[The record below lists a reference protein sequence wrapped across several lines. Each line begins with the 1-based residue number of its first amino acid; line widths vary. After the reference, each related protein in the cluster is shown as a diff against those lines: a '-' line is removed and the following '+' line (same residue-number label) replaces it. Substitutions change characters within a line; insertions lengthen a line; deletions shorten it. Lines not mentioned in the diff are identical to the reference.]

1 MGAPLWAPWSR
12 SSVPRSANGTIT
24 GVALPSV
31 NAVPETFVGSDGTFT
46 FTNVVPGF
54 YNAQVSFSNA
64 NKLATIDV
72 GGTPVTGLEFSLPVA
87 ILSGRILLDDGT
99 PIPDPELFVSGVTT
113 IVSPNIVI
121 STLLPFSAGGT
132 FAGLPDHG
140 ESQFYFRNLPEEYE
154 IRSIMAGSI
163 DLTKE
168 LLNFDGTKSFSIEV
182 RVARR
187 GASPPN
193 SSVRVV
199 GTVRDSSGAPAAA
212 ARVQLCCLHPQLM
225 DAISSPI
232 RPDGSFEF
240 AGVPP
245 GKYTAEL
252 QVKTG
257 QSASRVMSATVE
269 AGSDRVRLQVVSG
282 PAATLM
288 PAAIEIPAV
297 PRN

>member
-1 MGAPLWAPWSR
+1 
-12 SSVPRSANGTIT
+12 
-24 GVALPSV
+24 
-31 NAVPETFVGSDGTFT
+31 
-46 FTNVVPGF
+46 
-54 YNAQVSFSNA
+54 
-64 NKLATIDV
+64 
-72 GGTPVTGLEFSLPVA
+72 
-87 ILSGRILLDDGT
+87 
-99 PIPDPELFVSGVTT
+99 
-113 IVSPNIVI
+113 
-121 STLLPFSAGGT
+121 
-132 FAGLPDHG
+132 
-140 ESQFYFRNLPEEYE
+140 
-154 IRSIMAGSI
+154 MAGSI